1 MYPLRAILVGHPEAE
16 SAAIRGALANLA
28 VIVDAEF
35 TDADK
40 VIRNRGS
47 LVQSKYLFVASVNA
61 ASDLDQ
67 IRRLLR
73 AFPGNPILALLN
85 QDSDVQGLL
94 TTQRAG
100 AIQIAFKPLQSDD
113 LQAALETIALQL
125 GINAAGS
132 KVIVVCGVTEGAGAT
147 SLAVNLAN
155 EIATVLQIDC
165 VLAELS
171 QGMGNLASYLD
182 LEPRITTRDL
192 LADAAALELPRVK
205 QALSKVSDHLRA
217 LAGPYREPSTLAPS
231 SVRVLQLIG
240 HLRRLADAVVL
251 DMPYD
256 FGQTYLSA
264 FTASDEILLMGEQ
277 TVPSVHDLRVVR
289 DSLEKGTVDAK
300 RHYVISRFDSSDDQF
315 STNRLKDIFQ
325 TDHIWPVSNDRLAF
339 RSAMNEGKT
348 LRGMSSRSAAVRD
361 VEQLAA
367 ALFGLNKP
375 TPEPPRF
382 LQWISHWF
390 SREHLPQ
397 T

>member
-16 SAAIRGALANLA
+16 AAAIRGALANLA

-35 TDADK
+35 TDADQ
-40 VIRNRGS
+40 VIHNRDS
-47 LVQSKYLFVASVNA
+47 LVQSKYLFVARVNA
-61 ASDLDQ
+61 ASDLLQ

-85 QDSDVQGLL
+85 QDSDLQGLL

-100 AIQIAFKPLQSDD
+100 AIQIAFRPLQSDD
-113 LQAALETIALQL
+113 LQAALETITLQL
-125 GINAAGS
+125 GINAASS
-132 KVIVVCGVTEGAGAT
+132 KAIVVCGVTEGAGAT

-165 VLAELS
+165 VLVELS
-171 QGMGNLASYLD
+171 PGMGNLATYLD

-192 LADAAALELPRVK
+192 LTDAAAMELPRVK
-205 QALSKVSDHLRA
+205 QALSKVADHLHV

-231 SVRVLQLIG
+231 PARVLQLIG
-240 HLRRLADAVVL
+240 HLRRLADVVVL

-256 FGQTYLSA
+256 FGQTYLGA
-264 FTASDEILLMGEQ
+264 FAASDQILLVGEQ
-277 TVPSVHDLRVVR
+277 TVPSVHDLRIVR

-300 RHYVISRFDSSDDQF
+300 RHYVISRFDFSDDQF
-315 STNRLKDIFQ
+315 STERLKEIFQ
-325 TDHIWPVSNDRLAF
+325 TDQVWPVSNDRLAF

-348 LRGMSSRSAAVRD
+348 LRGMFSHSAAVRD
-361 VEQLAA
+361 VQQLAA

-375 TPEPPRF
+375 TAESPRF
-382 LQWISHWF
+382 MQRISQWF
-390 SREHLPQ
+390 SREQLPQ